1 MRGLRPISHS
11 FNGGWQP
18 LRQGRGLQEG
28 RNQLASAPAA
38 HVPRQAWR
46 KPGSILE
53 ATPVRM
59 GNARQIVKSAH
70 NEFGR
75 AWLPSGRDR
84 ATLCKG
90 VLFMTQDMI
99 SVETSDHQIEI
110 PKEAL
115 PLWEAIETLPDM
127 VCVSAER
134 GKDPVGMSSITIGFD
149 CEGGGITTT
158 ADYQHVAAMLADIAS
173 RLTADGDVDAE
184 VTLNFSH
191 PPACNIECLVID
203 VERAATI
210 VLGSVA

>member
-1 MRGLRPISHS
+1 
-11 FNGGWQP
+11 
-18 LRQGRGLQEG
+18 
-28 RNQLASAPAA
+28 
-38 HVPRQAWR
+38 
-46 KPGSILE
+46 
-53 ATPVRM
+53 M

-90 VLFMTQDMI
+90 VLFMKQDMI
-99 SVETSDHQIEI
+99 SVGTSDHQIEI

-115 PLWEAIETLPDM
+115 PLWEAIQTLPDM
-127 VCVSAER
+127 VCVSAKR
-134 GKDPVGMSSITIGFD
+134 GKDPVGVSSITIGFD

-210 VLGSVA
+210 VLGSVPHRRLHQGDE